1 MKSKRNRIIIFK
13 GLLLIFYLTAT
24 VACQATLKTHNK
36 KTVPLNKRILLK
48 DGGPHK
54 EVWEA
59 ANVVF
64 YFNYTREN
72 KQLFIS
78 GEMGLKDVKKLDYF
92 FLWIHLLDPDGKILE
107 SKRYLSLSFR
117 KAFWESKYV
126 TELAPNTAAFAFS
139 YKGRHRESGGDGS
152 TVIDFYHSPF

>member
-1 MKSKRNRIIIFK
+1 MKSKRNKINIFK
-13 GLLLIFYLTAT
+13 GLLLMFCLTAT

-48 DGGPHK
+48 DDGPHK
-54 EVWEA
+54 EVWET

-64 YFNYTREN
+64 DLDYSRKNN
-72 KQLFIS
+72 QLVIS
-78 GEMGLKDVKKLDYF
+78 GELGLKDVKKLDYF

-107 SKRYLSLSFR
+107 SKRYLSLSDR

-126 TELAPNTAAFAFS
+126 LELAPNTTAFAFS
-139 YKGRHRESGGDGS
+139 YIGSHRESGGGGS
-152 TVIDFYHSPF
+152 TIINFYHSPF